1 MSSVGYVPF
10 HCQRRI
16 LNLALMGAHS
26 LCGLDQL
33 LLPIKVKCLVLPKCS
48 LLSVCIFYFRVM
60 QICFSVTL
68 GKVKGK
74 ENMHYCLFLAS
85 LATIKVKAISVK
97 GCNWHQRHIAQLF
110 LE

>member
-33 LLPIKVKCLVLPKCS
+33 LLPTKVKCLVLPKCS
-48 LLSVCIFYFRVM
+48 LLSMCIFHFRVM
-60 QICFSVTL
+60 QILFSVTL
-68 GKVKGK
+68 GKVKEK
-74 ENMHYCLFLAS
+74 EKLHYHHFLAS
-85 LATIKVKAISVK
+85 LATIKIKVISVK